1 MKNMASAVTKQL
13 LPILVMLLRR
23 DSNGWRTKASS
34 SQKVTAL
41 TVRKNGID
49 MKKLLQ
55 LFTFEKTDNRVAER
69 QLQALQAGGYFVE
82 DIAPFIIEHPS
93 WR

>member
-1 MKNMASAVTKQL
+1 
-13 LPILVMLLRR
+13 
-23 DSNGWRTKASS
+23 
-34 SQKVTAL
+34 
-41 TVRKNGID
+41 